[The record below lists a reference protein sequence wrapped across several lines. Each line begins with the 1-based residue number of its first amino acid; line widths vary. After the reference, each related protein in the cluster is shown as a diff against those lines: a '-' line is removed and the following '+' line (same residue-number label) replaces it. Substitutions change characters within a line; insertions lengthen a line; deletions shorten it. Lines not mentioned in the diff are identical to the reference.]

1 MNQKKIGLFLKKLRK
16 EKELTQEQLAEIIGV
31 SNRSISRWEN
41 GVNMPDF
48 DLVIEMANFF
58 DVGIEELLDGERK
71 ENTMEKIKEESML
84 KVAEYGND
92 DKLKFSKRLF
102 YIFIAGLIAII
113 IYMFLETQGLTE
125 IKTYD
130 NIADFMLGFVFSVLL
145 IGIMYTSKYM
155 VKIRLFKQRLLK
167 RNE

>member
-1 MNQKKIGLFLKKLRK
+1 
-16 EKELTQEQLAEIIGV
+16 
-31 SNRSISRWEN
+31 
-41 GVNMPDF
+41 MPDF

-71 ENTMEKIKEESML
+71 ENTMEKIQEESLL

-92 DKLKFSKRLF
+92 EKLKFSKRLF
-102 YIFIAGLIAII
+102 NIFIAGLIALI

-125 IKTYD
+125 TKTYD
-130 NIADFMLGFVFSVLL
+130 NIASFMLGFVFSVLL